1 MQMKWIGSAVMFLGL
16 CAGIH
21 AEGSPA
27 KQPAIELAAQGVQI
41 YTCKQ
46 SDTGVSWVLKAPDAT
61 LSDAQGHAVVHHF
74 AGPTWQWNDG
84 SSVVGEPVSVSP
96 SPQPNAIPWIVLHA
110 KSHAGNGMLTNVDYV
125 VRTRTEGGVAPATG
139 CDAAHVGA
147 EVRVPYKASY
157 LFFGH

>member
-1 MQMKWIGSAVMFLGL
+1 MQMKWIGSAMMFLGL
-16 CAGIH
+16 CTGIH

-46 SDTGVSWVLKAPDAT
+46 TDAGISWVLKAPDAI
-61 LSDAQGHAVVHHF
+61 LSNAQGHAVVHHF

-84 SSVVGEPVSVSP
+84 SSVVGEPISVSP
-96 SPQPNAIPWIVLHA
+96 SPQANAIPWLVLHA
-110 KSHAGNGMLTNVDYV
+110 KSHTGNGMLANVDYI

-139 CDAAHVGA
+139 CDGSHINA

>member
-1 MQMKWIGSAVMFLGL
+1 MQTKWIGSAIMFLGL
-16 CAGIH
+16 CAGAH
-21 AEGSPA
+21 ADGSA
-27 KQPAIELAAQGVQI
+27 KPSAIELSAKGVQI

-46 SDTGVSWVLKAPDAT
+46 ADTGTGWVLKAPDAT

-110 KSHAGNGMLTNVDYV
+110 KSHAGSGVLANVDYV

-139 CDAAHVGA
+139 CDASHVDA
-147 EVRVPYKASY
+147 EVRVPYKAAY